1 MSSQIPAVKTH
12 SSIRKVN
19 FLDFGIRLSAVIL
32 AFVFTS
38 LILLLVK
45 ADPLEAYK
53 SIFVGAFGSTIK
65 ITSVIASWVPLV
77 IATSGLL
84 FTFTAGLWN
93 IGMEGQIVFGSI
105 FAVGAFRL
113 LDGTGMDPTLVIIC
127 VFVAGALGG
136 VLWAL
141 LPGLMKIY
149 GGVNE
154 IFGGLGLN
162 FVAKTVAIWLIFG
175 PWKRP
180 GVASGSGTEWIDI
193 KFRLANLPGTNLSL
207 TILIIAVIIAI
218 ATAVLLKGTHFGLK
232 LKSIGKNDKA
242 AYLLGI
248 PTTRY
253 FLLAFGM
260 CGLFAGIAGAILV
273 TSKQYSLIP
282 DAGFGYGFLGLLVAM
297 LVNYHPIWSSI
308 VAIFFAALSIGN
320 TQLQYMGLNTYFAGV
335 LQGILVLFV
344 VVVDG
349 LRKRLVRRR

>member
-1 MSSQIPAVKTH
+1 MSVEQG
-12 SSIRKVN
+12 SSRASGFKN
-19 FLDFGIRLSAVIL
+19 KNAWSNFGIRFSAIIL
-32 AFVFTS
+32 ALLFTS
-38 LILLLVK
+38 LILVIAK
-45 ADPLEAYK
+45 ANPLEAYK
-53 SIFVGAFGSTIK
+53 SILHGAFGSTIK

-93 IGMEGQIVFGSI
+93 IGMEGQIIMGSV
-105 FAVGAFRL
+105 FAVGAFRF
-113 LDGTGMDPTLVIIC
+113 LDETAIAPAVVILVA
-127 VFVAGALGG
+127 FLAGALGG
-136 VLWAL
+136 IFWAL
-141 LPGLMKIY
+141 LPGFMKIY

-162 FVAKTVAIWLIFG
+162 FVAKTVSIWLIFG

-193 KFRLANLPGTNLSL
+193 KYRLPYLEGTNLSL
-207 TILIIAVIIAI
+207 TILIIAIVIAVI
-218 ATAVLLKGTHFGLK
+218 TAVMLRGTHFGLR
-232 LKSIGKNDKA
+232 LKAIGKNDKA
-242 AYLLGI
+242 AYILGI

-253 FLLAFGM
+253 FLFAFGI

-308 VAIFFAALSIGN
+308 VAVFFAALSIGN
-320 TQLQYMGLNTYFAGV
+320 TELQYMGLNSYFAGV
-335 LQGILVLFV
+335 LQGFLVLFV
-344 VVVDG
+344 VLVDG
-349 LRKRLVRRR
+349 IRKQLLRKR

>member
-1 MSSQIPAVKTH
+1 MSIQTPAVKT
-12 SSIRKVN
+12 SANGRKKGW
-19 FLDFGIRLSAVIL
+19 LDFGIRLSAVIL

-53 SIFVGAFGSTIK
+53 TLVTGAFSTTSK
-65 ITSVIASWVPLV
+65 ITSVAASWVPLV

-93 IGMEGQIVFGSI
+93 IGMEGQIALGSV

-113 LDGTGMDPTLVIIC
+113 LDNTAMDPTLVIIIA
-127 VFVAGALGG
+127 FIAGALGG
-136 VLWAL
+136 ILWAL
-141 LPGLMKIY
+141 LPGLMKVY

-162 FVAKTVAIWLIFG
+162 FVAKTIAIWLIFG

-180 GVASGSGTEWIDI
+180 GVASSSGTEWIDI
-193 KFRLANLPGTNLSL
+193 KYRLVNMPGTNLSL
-207 TILIIAVIIAI
+207 VILIIAVIVAI
-218 ATAVLLKGTHFGLK
+218 LTAILLKGTHFGLK
-232 LKSIGKNDKA
+232 LKAIGKNYKA

-253 FLLAFGM
+253 FLMAFGM
-260 CGLFAGIAGAILV
+260 CGLFAGITGAILV

-308 VAIFFAALSIGN
+308 VAIFFAALTIGN
-320 TQLQYMGLNTYFAGV
+320 TQLQYMGLSTYFAGV

-344 VVVDG
+344 VLVDG
-349 LRKRLVRRR
+349 LRKRLVRRM

>member
-1 MSSQIPAVKTH
+1 MSLQTPAVKTPANG
-12 SSIRKVN
+12 RKKGL
-19 FLDFGIRLSAVIL
+19 LDFGIRLSAVIL

-38 LILLLVK
+38 AILLLVK
-45 ADPLEAYK
+45 ANPLEAYK
-53 SIFVGAFGSTIK
+53 SLVMGAFGTTIK
-65 ITSVIASWVPLV
+65 FSSVVASWVPLV

-93 IGMEGQIVFGSI
+93 IGMEGQIVFGAV
-105 FAVGAFRL
+105 FTVGAFRM
-113 LDGTGMDPTLVIIC
+113 LDNTALDPTIVIVIA
-127 VFVAGALGG
+127 FIAGALGG
-136 VLWAL
+136 ILWAL

-180 GVASGSGTEWIDI
+180 GVASSSGTEWIDI
-193 KFRLANLPGTNLSL
+193 KYRLANIPGTNLNL

-218 ATAVLLKGTHFGLK
+218 LTAVMLKGTHFGLK
-232 LKSIGKNDKA
+232 LKAIGKNDKA
-242 AYLLGI
+242 AYMLGI

-273 TSKQYSLIP
+273 ASKQYSLIP

-308 VAIFFAALSIGN
+308 VAIFFAALTIGN

-335 LQGILVLFV
+335 VQGIIVLFV
-344 VVVDG
+344 ILVDG
-349 LRKRLVRRR
+349 IRKRLVRR

>member
-1 MSSQIPAVKTH
+1 MSMQTPAIKTAT
-12 SSIRKVN
+12 SPRRRAVIN
-19 FLDFGIRLSAVIL
+19 FGIRLSAVIL

-38 LILLLVK
+38 IILLLVK
-45 ADPLEAYK
+45 ANPLEAYK
-53 SIFVGAFGSTIK
+53 TIATGAFGTTKTIA
-65 ITSVIASWVPLV
+65 SVVTSWVPLV

-105 FAVGAFRL
+105 FTVGAFRL
-113 LDGTGMDPTLVIIC
+113 FDGTALDPVLVII
-127 VFVAGALGG
+127 FAFIAGALGG
-136 VLWAL
+136 ILWAL

-162 FVAKTVAIWLIFG
+162 FVAKTIAIWLIFG

-180 GVASGSGTEWIDI
+180 GVASSSGTEWIDI
-193 KFRLANLPGTNLSL
+193 KYRLTNIPGTNLSL
-207 TILIIAVIIAI
+207 TILIIALIIAI
-218 ATAVLLKGTHFGLK
+218 VTAIMLKGTHFGLK
-232 LKSIGKNDKA
+232 LKAIGKNSKA

-253 FLLAFGM
+253 FLLAFGL

-297 LVNYHPIWSSI
+297 LVNYNPIWSSI

-344 VVVDG
+344 ILVDG
-349 LRKRLVRRR
+349 IRKILVKGR

>member
-1 MSSQIPAVKTH
+1 MSSQTPTVITPA
-12 SSIRKVN
+12 SRRKRGL
-19 FLDFGIRLSAVIL
+19 LDFGIRLSAVVL
-32 AFVFTS
+32 AFIFTS
-38 LILLLVK
+38 LILVLVK
-45 ADPLEAYK
+45 ADPFEAYK
-53 SIFVGAFGSTIK
+53 NVIVGAFGTTIK
-65 ITSVIASWVPLV
+65 FTSVVSSWVPLV

-93 IGMEGQIVFGSI
+93 IGMEGQIVLGSV
-105 FAVGAFRL
+105 FAVGAFRM
-113 LDGTGMDPTLVIIC
+113 LDNTALDPAVVIVIA
-127 VFVAGALGG
+127 FIAGAIGG
-136 VLWAL
+136 IFWAL

-180 GVASGSGTEWIDI
+180 GVASSSGTEWIDI
-193 KFRLANLPGTNLSL
+193 KYRLPNLEGTNLSL
-207 TILIIAVIIAI
+207 VILIIALVIAVL
-218 ATAVLLKGTHFGLK
+218 TAVLLKGTHFGLR
-232 LKSIGKNDKA
+232 LKAIGKNDKA

-260 CGLFAGIAGAILV
+260 CGMFAGIAGAILV
-273 TSKQYSLIP
+273 ASKQYSLIP

-308 VAIFFAALSIGN
+308 VAIFFAALTIGN

-335 LQGILVLFV
+335 VQGIVVLFV
-344 VVVDG
+344 VLMDG
-349 LRKRLVRRR
+349 IRKRLVRR

>member
-1 MSSQIPAVKTH
+1 MSLQTPAAKTDATN
-12 SSIRKVN
+12 RKRG
-19 FLDFGIRLSAVIL
+19 LLEFGIRLTAVVL

-38 LILLLVK
+38 IILILVK
-45 ADPLEAYK
+45 ADPFKAY
-53 SIFVGAFGSTIK
+53 VTLATGALGSTSK
-65 ITSVIASWVPLV
+65 ITSVVTSWVPLV

-93 IGMEGQIVFGSI
+93 IGMEGQIVLGSV
-105 FAVGAFRL
+105 FAVGAFRI
-113 LDGTGMDPTLVIIC
+113 LDNTALDPTLVIIIA
-127 VFVAGALGG
+127 FIAGALGG
-136 VLWAL
+136 IIWAL

-162 FVAKTVAIWLIFG
+162 FVAKTAAIWLIFG

-180 GVASGSGTEWIDI
+180 GVASSSGTEWIDI
-193 KFRLANLPGTNLSL
+193 KYRLANIPGTNLNL
-207 TILIIAVIIAI
+207 VILIIAVIIAI
-218 ATAVLLKGTHFGLK
+218 VTAVLLKGTHFGLK
-232 LKSIGKNDKA
+232 LKAIGKNAKA

-260 CGLFAGIAGAILV
+260 CGLFAGITGAILV
-273 TSKQYSLIP
+273 ASKQYSLIP

-308 VAIFFAALSIGN
+308 VAIFFAALTIGN
-320 TQLQYMGLNTYFAGV
+320 TQLQYMGLSTYFAGV

-344 VVVDG
+344 VLVDG
-349 LRKRLVRRR
+349 LRKRLVRRL

>member
-1 MSSQIPAVKTH
+1 MSSQIPAVKTP
-12 SSIRKVN
+12 IGDRRRKLVD
-19 FLDFGIRLSAVIL
+19 LSIRLSAIVL

-38 LILLLVK
+38 VILLLVN
-45 ADPLEAYK
+45 ANPFEAYK
-53 SIFVGAFGSTIK
+53 NLVTGAFGTTIK
-65 ITSVIASWVPLV
+65 FTSVVASWVPLV

-93 IGMEGQIVFGSI
+93 IGMEGQIVLGAVFS
-105 FAVGAFRL
+105 VGAFRL
-113 LDGTGMDPTLVIIC
+113 LDDTALDPVIVIIIA
-127 VFVAGALGG
+127 FIAGALGG
-136 VLWAL
+136 TLWAL

-162 FVAKTVAIWLIFG
+162 FVAKTLAIWLIFG

-180 GVASGSGTEWIDI
+180 GVASSSGTEWIDI
-193 KFRLANLPGTNLSL
+193 KYRLTNIPGTNLSL

-218 ATAVLLKGTHFGLK
+218 LTAILLQGTYFGLK
-232 LKSIGKNDKA
+232 LKAIGKNDKA

-260 CGLFAGIAGAILV
+260 CGIFAGIAGAILV

-308 VAIFFAALSIGN
+308 VAIFFAALTIGN

-335 LQGILVLFV
+335 VQGIIVLFV
-344 VVVDG
+344 LLVDG
-349 LRKRLVRRR
+349 IRKRLVRS

>member
-1 MSSQIPAVKTH
+1 MSSEISTIKTPV
-12 SSIRKVN
+12 SDRKRKLV
-19 FLDFGIRLSAVIL
+19 DFSIRLSAVIL

-38 LILLLVK
+38 VILILVK
-45 ADPLEAYK
+45 ADPFEAYK
-53 SIFVGAFGSTIK
+53 SLVSGAFGTTIK
-65 ITSVIASWVPLV
+65 FTSVVASWVPLV

-93 IGMEGQIVFGSI
+93 IGMEGQIVLGAVFS
-105 FAVGAFRL
+105 VGAFRL
-113 LDGTGMDPTLVIIC
+113 LDDTALDPTIVII
-127 VFVAGALGG
+127 FAFIAGALGG
-136 VLWAL
+136 ILWAL

-162 FVAKTVAIWLIFG
+162 FVAKTLAIWLIFG

-180 GVASGSGTEWIDI
+180 GVASSSGTEWIDI
-193 KFRLANLPGTNLSL
+193 KYRLANIPGTNLSL
-207 TILIIAVIIAI
+207 VILIIAVIIAI
-218 ATAVLLKGTHFGLK
+218 LTAVLLKGTHFGLK
-232 LKSIGKNDKA
+232 LKAIGKNDKA
-242 AYLLGI
+242 AHLLGI

-253 FLLAFGM
+253 FLMAFGM

-273 TSKQYSLIP
+273 ASKQYSLIP

-308 VAIFFAALSIGN
+308 VAIFFAALTIGN

-335 LQGILVLFV
+335 VQGIIVLFV
-344 VVVDG
+344 ILVDG
-349 LRKRLVRRR
+349 IRRRLVRR

>member
-1 MSSQIPAVKTH
+1 MSLKNPALKTDANG
-12 SSIRKVN
+12 RKRGL
-19 FLDFGIRLSAVIL
+19 LDFGIRLSAVVL

-38 LILLLVK
+38 IILLLVK
-45 ADPLEAYK
+45 ADPFEAYATLAT
-53 SIFVGAFGSTIK
+53 GAFGTTSK
-65 ITSVIASWVPLV
+65 ITSVISSWVPLV

-93 IGMEGQIVFGSI
+93 IGMEGQIVLGSV
-105 FAVGAFRL
+105 FAVGAYRF
-113 LDGTGMDPTLVIIC
+113 LDETALDPTIVIIIA
-127 VFVAGALGG
+127 FIAGALGG
-136 VLWAL
+136 IIWAL

-162 FVAKTVAIWLIFG
+162 FVAKTAAIWLIFG

-180 GVASGSGTEWIDI
+180 GVASSSGTEWIDI
-193 KFRLANLPGTNLSL
+193 KYRLANIPGTNLNL
-207 TILIIAVIIAI
+207 VILIIAVVIAI
-218 ATAVLLKGTHFGLK
+218 VTAVLLKGTHFGLK
-232 LKSIGKNDKA
+232 LKAIGKNAKA

-260 CGLFAGIAGAILV
+260 CGLFAGITGAILV

-308 VAIFFAALSIGN
+308 VAIFFAALTIGN
-320 TQLQYMGLNTYFAGV
+320 TQLQYMGLSTYFAGV

-344 VVVDG
+344 VLVDG
-349 LRKRLVRRR
+349 LRKRLVRRY

>member
-1 MSSQIPAVKTH
+1 MSSQIPAVKTP
-12 SSIRKVN
+12 IGDRRRKLVD
-19 FLDFGIRLSAVIL
+19 LSIRLSAIVL

-38 LILLLVK
+38 VILLLVN
-45 ADPLEAYK
+45 ANPFEAYK
-53 SIFVGAFGSTIK
+53 NLVIGAFGTTIK
-65 ITSVIASWVPLV
+65 FTSVVASWVPLV

-93 IGMEGQIVFGSI
+93 IGMEGQIVLGAVFS
-105 FAVGAFRL
+105 VGAFRL
-113 LDGTGMDPTLVIIC
+113 LDDTALDPVIVIIIA
-127 VFVAGALGG
+127 FIAGALGG
-136 VLWAL
+136 TLWAL

-162 FVAKTVAIWLIFG
+162 FVAKTLAIWLIFG

-180 GVASGSGTEWIDI
+180 GVASSSGTEWIDI
-193 KFRLANLPGTNLSL
+193 KYRLTNIPGTNLSL

-218 ATAVLLKGTHFGLK
+218 LTAILLQGTYFGLK
-232 LKSIGKNDKA
+232 LKAIGKNDKA

-308 VAIFFAALSIGN
+308 VAIFFAALTIGN

-335 LQGILVLFV
+335 VQGIIVLFV
-344 VVVDG
+344 LLVDG
-349 LRKRLVRRR
+349 IRKRLVRS